1 MTDNRE
7 VFKDLVRRN
16 TEQVQGGGDFT
27 VFDELF
33 ADGFTDHTPQPG
45 ITPDKEG
52 VRALYTGLR
61 TAFPDLHAEI
71 HWQTVDDD
79 KVTTFK
85 TYRGTHHGEFL
96 GIAPTGRPISF
107 DTVDVFRVHNGQLTD
122 HWGVANLLGVLIQL
136 DSLPGQ
142 TTL

>member
-96 GIAPTGRPISF
+96 GIAPTGR
-107 DTVDVFRVHNGQLTD
+107 RVTGAGSRRAPWSNPTRRRRPAARGR
-122 HWGVANLLGVLIQL
+122 
-136 DSLPGQ
+136 
-142 TTL
+142 